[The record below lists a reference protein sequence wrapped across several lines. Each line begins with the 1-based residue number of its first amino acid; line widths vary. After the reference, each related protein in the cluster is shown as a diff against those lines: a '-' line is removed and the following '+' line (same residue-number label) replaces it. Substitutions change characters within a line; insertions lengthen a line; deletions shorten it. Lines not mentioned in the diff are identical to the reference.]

1 MASAILTTLQDITAS
16 DPAFDSV
23 ADATL
28 ETFIALAVGQMS
40 ATQWGA
46 LYTQGA
52 AFLAAHLY
60 AALPGA
66 AATGGASAGGA
77 VTQRKARNWAVQFKQ
92 QSAASI
98 ADEDLMRTGYGLVF
112 LRLRNQTRSPSLV
125 TP

>member
-92 QSAASI
+92 QSQAFDRSVVFSLGLQQIDFGAAQVEVLS
-98 ADEDLMRTGYGLVF
+98 DV
-112 LRLRNQTRSPSLV
+112 
-125 TP
+125 